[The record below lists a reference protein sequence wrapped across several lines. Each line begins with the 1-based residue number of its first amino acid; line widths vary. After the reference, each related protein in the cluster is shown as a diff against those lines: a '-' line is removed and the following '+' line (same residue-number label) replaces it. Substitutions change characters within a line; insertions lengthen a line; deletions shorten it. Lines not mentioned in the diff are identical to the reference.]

1 MNVSSDG
8 KDDMNTVDI
17 DQDGRNKSDDIGEEL
32 KEHAIQDIAVEPEAQ
47 PKIEAPTAQNL
58 KYLNSLDNNNS
69 KPMGLEDLDRKLAPP
84 SDAVNESELQSP
96 VVPQFVHIPIDNNNA
111 TLLNTTKHRAPSV
124 PDLIS
129 YSHSH
134 ERTLTNTATTT
145 LTTNNVPLSNDILSN
160 KKDNRES
167 RKEQFEERLRRA
179 HLRLKSDATGD
190 NNDEEEV
197 TRYRSRSTPSRH
209 LRVDNTNNEGT
220 TDNRRS
226 SLYNSFGHNTT
237 SNTGILLPPDTS
249 ELETSVLAVHMSIE
263 SSAPAEPISP
273 NIQQQE
279 SNISNIAVEDT
290 PNSML
295 VATNSSCKSSHGS
308 RVSDEE
314 RNDSSIILEPP
325 PPPPPAT
332 EKERLVERERQA
344 RLETERARRRQL
356 ALQRDR
362 QSEDVD
368 NDNNADLLLG
378 DVSFDAGLEGQE
390 MAPEFV
396 GDNNGVVLD
405 LPISSADSNSSIPR
419 PPIPPPPATERERL
433 VERERQ
439 ARLETERARRR
450 HLALQ
455 RERDDTSSDDD
466 IKVDESNSVPPTSP
480 QTDMNSREDS
490 RPLSTTRS
498 GEGIDHDQ
506 AEVPNT
512 EAEANLSYPME
523 RFLDRVDDEE
533 DPSSTLPVDIVTE
546 ENNAEPSLPYTMELF
561 LADNVAVSEQ
571 NESTVDATRFD
582 TSLAHEPNNS
592 ESVVDGISIQPS
604 IDDQSHQNEP
614 SQAATQSDRSA
625 VSINAS
631 TDNPPISEV
640 DDMAQFNYQG
650 DNQSAALSSSRLSM
664 ASSHDASHHTPH
676 LTEAEIAHL
685 NEVDHASIGNAA
697 PNSVR
702 DEPSEASVS
711 GRVIDH
717 AFSIATQ
724 PTAIESVTVTEVSDH
739 RGSIVESDVIRV
751 EGPNISVQNSSSGGA
766 SAASVAAMPSV
777 GSNDDSSHVSDD
789 ITGSHDNIGM
799 PRLTEAGIGT
809 LADIENASLGPAP
822 PQSVRDERLSE
833 SSVAE
838 RGEHQF
844 SSTDPITEISSV
856 DKHDLLMMDN
866 SDDDDSISDDQS
878 ENASVEA
885 MPSDQSDQSVETPRV
900 YHGEHRMHIDSDD
913 EEMIVYQPSIVG
925 SSASIEAL
933 PSIDES
939 ATHDYGAFHSRSFSR
954 NSVEGFGTM
963 DHQQYDRDIESAP
976 LLTPTGNEDQAQALP
991 PAEPHSITSQH
1002 ATITPTLIVG
1012 IGTGFAV
1019 GLGLGIGLGLV
1030 RSLS

>member
-1 MNVSSDG
+1 
-8 KDDMNTVDI
+8 MNTADI
-17 DQDGRNKSDDIGEEL
+17 DIDSGNKTDEIGEEL
-32 KEHAIQDIAVEPEAQ
+32 KEPDVQDTAVVSAAQ
-47 PKIEAPTAQNL
+47 PKIEAPTTQNL
-58 KYLNSLDNNNS
+58 MQYLNSLDNNS
-69 KPMGLEDLDRKLAPP
+69 KPMGLEDIDRKLPP
-84 SDAVNESELQSP
+84 SSNVVVNESELQSP
-96 VVPQFVHIPIDNNNA
+96 IVPQFVHIPIDNNA
-111 TLLNTTKHRAPSV
+111 TLATKHRAPSV

-134 ERTLTNTATTT
+134 ERNITTATTT
-145 LTTNNVPLSNDILSN
+145 ITTNNNVLLSNETLPN

-190 NNDEEEV
+190 NDEEEEV

-209 LRVDNTNNEGT
+209 LRAVNDNEGT
-220 TDNRRS
+220 SDRRS
-226 SLYNSFGHNTT
+226 SLYNSFGHNK

-249 ELETSVLAVHMSIE
+249 ELETSELAVHMSIE
-263 SSAPAEPISP
+263 SSAPEPMSP
-273 NIQQQE
+273 TDQRE
-279 SNISNIAVEDT
+279 DVDISNIAVEDT

-314 RNDSSIILEPP
+314 RNDNILLEPP
-325 PPPPPAT
+325 PPPPPTT
-332 EKERLVERERQA
+332 EKERLVERESQA

-362 QSEDVD
+362 QSDGDEDD
-368 NDNNADLLLG
+368 ENNADLLLG
-378 DVSFDAGLEGQE
+378 DVSFDAGLEDQE

-396 GDNNGVVLD
+396 GDNSGVVLD
-405 LPISSADSNSSIPR
+405 LPISSADSSSSIPR

-455 RERDDTSSDDD
+455 RERDDTSPDDD
-466 IKVDESNSVPPTSP
+466 IEVNMDESNSVPPTSP
-480 QTDMNSREDS
+480 QSDMNSGDGS
-490 RPLSTTRS
+490 RQRSTTS
-498 GEGIDHDQ
+498 MEIGHQ

-512 EAEANLSYPME
+512 EAETNLSYPME
-523 RFLDRVDDEE
+523 RFLDRLDDEE
-533 DPSSTLPVDIVTE
+533 EPSCTLPVVDIATE

-571 NESTVDATRFD
+571 NESAADATRSD
-582 TSLAHEPNNS
+582 TNLAHEPINT
-592 ESVVDGISIQPS
+592 ESVVGGTSIQPRLEE
-604 IDDQSHQNEP
+604 DHAHQNEP
-614 SQAATQSDRSA
+614 SQAAAQSNMS
-625 VSINAS
+625 VESINAS
-631 TDNPPISEV
+631 TDNLPIEGGGGIN
-640 DDMAQFNYQG
+640 QLNHP
-650 DNQSAALSSSRLSM
+650 DNQSLTSSSSHLSV
-664 ASSHDASHHTPH
+664 ASSHDTSHHTLH

-685 NEVDHASIGNAA
+685 NEVEHASIGNTA
-697 PNSVR
+697 PQSVR
-702 DEPSEASVS
+702 DEPSEASVT

-739 RGSIVESDVIRV
+739 RGSVIESDVIRV

-766 SAASVAAMPSV
+766 SVAAMPSIASS
-777 GSNDDSSHVSDD
+777 SNSSHVSDD
-789 ITGSHDNIGM
+789 STGSHDNIGM

-822 PQSVRDERLSE
+822 PQSVRSRLSE

-844 SSTDPITEISSV
+844 SSTDPIAEISSV
-856 DKHDLLMMDN
+856 DERDLLMMDN
-866 SDDDDSISDDQS
+866 SDDDDSISDDHS

-900 YHGEHRMHIDSDD
+900 YHGEHRMHVDSDD
-913 EEMIVYQPSIVG
+913 EEMIVYQPSIIG

-954 NSVEGFGTM
+954 NSVEGFSTM
-963 DHQQYDRDIESAP
+963 DHQYDRDIESAP
-976 LLTPTGNEDQAQALP
+976 LLVPTRNEEQTRTVP
-991 PAEPHSITSQH
+991 PSEPHGTTSQH
-1002 ATITPTLIVG
+1002 AIITPTLIVG

-1030 RSLS
+1030 RSLG

>member
-1 MNVSSDG
+1 MSVSGDG
-8 KDDMNTVDI
+8 KDDINTADI
-17 DQDGRNKSDDIGEEL
+17 DQDGRNKSDDIGEEVQ
-32 KEHAIQDIAVEPEAQ
+32 EPTVQDIAVESAAR

-58 KYLNSLDNNNS
+58 TQYLNSLDNN
-69 KPMGLEDLDRKLAPP
+69 KPMGLEDIDRKLPP
-84 SDAVNESELQSP
+84 SSDALINETSSEFQTP
-96 VVPQFVHIPIDNNNA
+96 IVPQFVHIPIDNNA
-111 TLLNTTKHRAPSV
+111 TLTTKHRAPSV

-134 ERTLTNTATTT
+134 ERNVATATA
-145 LTTNNVPLSNDILSN
+145 LTNNVPLSNDILSN

-179 HLRLKSDATGD
+179 HLRLKSDATGV

-209 LRVDNTNNEGT
+209 LRVDNSNNEGT

-237 SNTGILLPPDTS
+237 SNGILLPPDAS
-249 ELETSVLAVHMSIE
+249 ELETSELVVHMSIE
-263 SSAPAEPISP
+263 SSAPEPISP
-273 NIQQQE
+273 NVQQE
-279 SNISNIAVEDT
+279 VDISNIAVEDT
-290 PNSML
+290 LNSML

-314 RNDSSIILEPP
+314 RNDNILEPP

-344 RLETERARRRQL
+344 RLETERARQRQL

-362 QSEDVD
+362 QSDGDEDE
-368 NDNNADLLLG
+368 NNADLLLG
-378 DVSFDAGLEGQE
+378 DVSFDARLDQQE

-396 GDNNGVVLD
+396 GGDNGVVLD
-405 LPISSADSNSSIPR
+405 LPISSADSSSSIPR

-450 HLALQ
+450 HQALQ
-455 RERDDTSSDDD
+455 RERDDTIPDDD
-466 IKVDESNSVPPTSP
+466 NEVNMDESNSVPPTSP
-480 QTDMNSREDS
+480 QSDMNSGDGS
-490 RPLSTTRS
+490 RPRSTTRS
-498 GEGIDHDQ
+498 GDGMEIGHQ

-533 DPSSTLPVDIVTE
+533 DRSSTLPVDIATE

-571 NESTVDATRFD
+571 NESAADAPRSD
-582 TSLAHEPNNS
+582 TNLAHDPNNN
-592 ESVVDGISIQPS
+592 ESVIDGSSIQPRLEE
-604 IDDQSHQNEP
+604 DQSRQNEP
-614 SQAATQSDRSA
+614 PQAATQSDMS
-625 VSINAS
+625 VESINAS
-631 TDNPPISEV
+631 TDNLPIG
-640 DDMAQFNYQG
+640 DDEIAQM
-650 DNQSAALSSSRLSM
+650 DHPENQSVTSSPFHLSM
-664 ASSHDASHHTPH
+664 ASSHDTSHHTLH

-766 SAASVAAMPSV
+766 SVAAMPSIP
-777 GSNDDSSHVSDD
+777 SSSDDSSHVSDD
-789 ITGSHDNIGM
+789 STEGSHDNIGM

-844 SSTDPITEISSV
+844 SSTDPINEISSV
-856 DKHDLLMMDN
+856 ERDLLMMDN
-866 SDDDDSISDDQS
+866 SDDDDSISDDHS

-900 YHGEHRMHIDSDD
+900 YHGEHRMHVDSDD
-913 EEMIVYQPSIVG
+913 EEMIVYQPSIIG

-954 NSVEGFGTM
+954 NSVEGFSTM
-963 DHQQYDRDIESAP
+963 DHQYDRDIESAP
-976 LLTPTGNEDQAQALP
+976 LLVPTRNEEQTRTVP
-991 PAEPHSITSQH
+991 PSEPHGTTSQH

-1030 RSLS
+1030 RSLG

>member
-8 KDDMNTVDI
+8 KDDVNTADI
-17 DQDGRNKSDDIGEEL
+17 DQDGRDKSDDIGEEL
-32 KEHAIQDIAVEPEAQ
+32 KEHAVLDIALQTAAQ
-47 PKIEAPTAQNL
+47 PKIEAPTTQNL
-58 KYLNSLDNNNS
+58 MQYLNSLDNNS
-69 KPMGLEDLDRKLAPP
+69 KPMGLEDIDRKLPP
-84 SDAVNESELQSP
+84 SSNVVVNESELQSP
-96 VVPQFVHIPIDNNNA
+96 IVPQFVHIPIDNNA
-111 TLLNTTKHRAPSV
+111 TLATKHRAPSV

-134 ERTLTNTATTT
+134 ERNITTATTT
-145 LTTNNVPLSNDILSN
+145 ITTNNNVLLSNETLPN

-190 NNDEEEV
+190 NDEEEEV

-209 LRVDNTNNEGT
+209 LRAVNDKEGT
-220 TDNRRS
+220 SDRRS

-249 ELETSVLAVHMSIE
+249 ELETSELAVHMSIE

-290 PNSML
+290 PNSMV

-314 RNDSSIILEPP
+314 RNDNILIEPP

-344 RLETERARRRQL
+344 RLETERARQRQL

-362 QSEDVD
+362 QIDGDEDAD
-368 NDNNADLLLG
+368 DENNADLLLG
-378 DVSFDAGLEGQE
+378 DVSFDARLDQQE

-396 GDNNGVVLD
+396 GGDNGVVLD
-405 LPISSADSNSSIPR
+405 LPISSADSSSSIPR

-455 RERDDTSSDDD
+455 REREDTSRDDD
-466 IKVDESNSVPPTSP
+466 IEVNMDESNSVPPTSP
-480 QTDMNSREDS
+480 QSDMNSREDS
-490 RPLSTTRS
+490 RPRSTTRS

-533 DPSSTLPVDIVTE
+533 DRSSTLPVDIVTE

-571 NESTVDATRFD
+571 NESTVDSAAATRFD

-592 ESVVDGISIQPS
+592 ESVVGGTSIQLRLEE
-604 IDDQSHQNEP
+604 DHAHQNEP
-614 SQAATQSDRSA
+614 SQAAAQSNRSA

-640 DDMAQFNYQG
+640 DDMAQFNHQG

-664 ASSHDASHHTPH
+664 ASSHDTSHHTPH

-702 DEPSEASVS
+702 DEPSEASLS

-739 RGSIVESDVIRV
+739 RGSVVESDVIRV
-751 EGPNISVQNSSSGGA
+751 EGPNISVQSSSSGG
-766 SAASVAAMPSV
+766 ASVAAMPSIP
-777 GSNDDSSHVSDD
+777 SSSDSSHVS
-789 ITGSHDNIGM
+789 GSHDDIGM

-809 LADIENASLGPAP
+809 LADIENVSLGPAP

-838 RGEHQF
+838 RGDHQF
-844 SSTDPITEISSV
+844 SSTNPIAEISSV
-856 DKHDLLMMDN
+856 DERDLLMMDN
-866 SDDDDSISDDQS
+866 SDDGGSISSGHS

-954 NSVEGFGTM
+954 NSVDQM
-963 DHQQYDRDIESAP
+963 DHQYDRDIESAP
-976 LLTPTGNEDQAQALP
+976 LLVPTRNEEQTRTVP
-991 PAEPHSITSQH
+991 PSEPHGTTSQH

-1030 RSLS
+1030 RSLG